1 MPVTTSIAGAQA
13 PRTGNQEGFLSW
25 ASVSQRE
32 VTLTI
37 ICFSSSQTLEPQN
50 PLFKESLCGNTAYK
64 AEKKQLH
71 CWVLGVGKSRA
82 RSASF
87 STVPLRGPWGT
98 LKALGGSEECVLKT
112 TDPGY
117 FTDEHHRGA
126 LRLWGAAG
134 QGWDVCASGL
144 VG

>member
-1 MPVTTSIAGAQA
+1 MEAQD
-13 PRTGNQEGFLSW
+13 
-25 ASVSQRE
+25 
-32 VTLTI
+32 
-37 ICFSSSQTLEPQN
+37 

-87 STVPLRGPWGT
+87 FTVPLRGPWGT

-117 FTDEHHRGA
+117 FTDEHHRGEGFFWGQRDRTGGKFGA
-126 LRLWGAAG
+126 LGFLYIYIY
-134 QGWDVCASGL
+134 S
-144 VG
+144 